1 MMENLD
7 NGLRQLITW
16 LATKWNGVIGFVA
29 SLGTGGGALAS
40 KTHLQN
46 TIEIHNKKVA
56 ILHENNNI
64 YFEQINQSDSLRAI
78 IDSLRVIAESGAIE
92 KTKIVVSLSQYL
104 TVGMII
110 LSMTVSVLTIVG
122 WYWKMCDRREAKLLK
137 SYENLNTD

>member
-46 TIEIHNKKVA
+46 TIEVHNEKIA
-56 ILHENNNI
+56 LFHQNNDI
-64 YFEQINQSDSLRAI
+64 TFHQIKDSDSLQYI
-78 IDSLRVIAESGAIE
+78 IDSLKIIVEADVIE

-104 TVGMII
+104 TVGMIL
-110 LSMTVSVLTIVG
+110 LSMTVSILTIIG
-122 WYWKMCDRREAKLLK
+122 WYWKMCDRRTNKLIK